1 MVRTFAHRI
10 EVVEGDITRLEVDA
24 IVNAANEGLW
34 AGGGVC
40 GAIHDAAGPELE
52 AECQQVAPC
61 PTGGAK
67 LTKGYR
73 LPAKYV
79 IHAVGPRYRV
89 GRHGE
94 AEPLRS
100 CYEAALRLAAEN
112 GVRTIAFPSIS
123 TGIYG
128 YPPEEACPIAV
139 DAVRA
144 WLRGHELPER
154 VVFCCFGA
162 DAAELYRRQL
172 GQVE

>member
-40 GAIHDAAGPELE
+40 GAIHEAAGSELE

-61 PTGGAK
+61 PTGGAR
-67 LTKGYR
+67 LTRGYR
-73 LPAKYV
+73 LRAKYV
-79 IHAVGPRYRV
+79 IHAAGPRYRD

-94 AEPLRS
+94 AELLRS
-100 CYEAALRLAAEN
+100 CYEAALRLAAKN
-112 GVRTIAFPSIS
+112 GVRTIALPSIS
-123 TGIYG
+123 TAIFG

-154 VVFCCFGA
+154 VVFCCFQA
-162 DAAELYRRQL
+162 ATAELYRQRL
-172 GQVE
+172 GEAP

>member
-1 MVRTFAHRI
+1 MVKDIAERVQ
-10 EVVEGDITRLEVDA
+10 VVAEDITTLEVDA
-24 IVNAANEGLW
+24 VVNAANKGLKP
-34 AGGGVC
+34 GGGVS
-40 GAIHDAAGPELE
+40 GAIHKAAGPELK

-79 IHAVGPRYRV
+79 IHAVGPRYRD

-94 AEPLRS
+94 AELLWS
-100 CYEAALRLAAEN
+100 CYEAALRLAAEH
-112 GVRTIAFPSIS
+112 GLRTIAFPSIS
-123 TGIYG
+123 TGIFG

-144 WLRGHELPER
+144 WLRGYELPER
-154 VVFCCFGA
+154 VVFCCFNA
-162 DAAELYRRQL
+162 DAAELYRQRL
-172 GQVE
+172 SKGP

>member
-1 MVRTFAHRI
+1 MVKNISERVQ
-10 EVVEGDITRLEVDA
+10 VVEGDITRLDVDA
-24 IVNAANEGLW
+24 VVNAANERLKS
-34 AGGGVC
+34 GGGVC
-40 GAIHDAAGPELE
+40 GAIHDAAGPQL
-52 AECQQVAPC
+52 AAACRRLAPC
-61 PTGGAK
+61 HTGGAR

-79 IHAVGPRYRV
+79 IHAVGPRYRD

-94 AEPLRS
+94 AELLRS
-100 CYEAALRLAAEN
+100 CYEEALRLAAET

-123 TGIYG
+123 TGIFG

-154 VVFCCFGA
+154 VVFCCFQA
-162 DAAELYRRQL
+162 ATAELYRQRL
-172 GQVE
+172 GEAP